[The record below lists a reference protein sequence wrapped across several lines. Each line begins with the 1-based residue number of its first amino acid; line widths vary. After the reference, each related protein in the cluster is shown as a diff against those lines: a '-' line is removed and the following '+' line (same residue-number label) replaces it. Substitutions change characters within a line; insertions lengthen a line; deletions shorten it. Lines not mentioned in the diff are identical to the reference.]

1 MGAEGGLGEPRHQ
14 RLGKRRIGRR
24 KRDGGRQSLR
34 DLMGEGGSG
43 QHRNRRLRLRF
54 GRDLGQQFH
63 AARFYALRAE
73 NEGPVSLRKT
83 AEQGLQLLGGRDGG
97 GERGWGG

>member
-1 MGAEGGLGEPRHQ
+1 MRMS
-14 RLGKRRIGRR
+14 
-24 KRDGGRQSLR
+24 DWSSDVCSS
-34 DLMGEGGSG
+34 DL
-43 QHRNRRLRLRF
+43 NRRLRLRF

-83 AEQGLQLLGGRDGG
+83 AEQGPHMLGGRDDEQRVRPVKFAKVAG
-97 GERGWGG
+97 RADRPRKDRKSTRLNSSH